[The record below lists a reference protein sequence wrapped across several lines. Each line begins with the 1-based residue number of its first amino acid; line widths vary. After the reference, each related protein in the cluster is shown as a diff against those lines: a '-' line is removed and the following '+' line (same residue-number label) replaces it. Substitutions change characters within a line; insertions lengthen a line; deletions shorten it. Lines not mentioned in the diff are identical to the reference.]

1 MGELSGDLP
10 AATGGVLRR
19 PHRDIFHRQEML
31 SHGHALDQR
40 SLGHLRNR
48 KRRFLVNLF
57 RNK

>member
-1 MGELSGDLP
+1 
-10 AATGGVLRR
+10 VLRR